1 MRELEG
7 GALMDQPGFVE
18 VTGLRNEREGMALW
32 MPVLLAGREQKGKQP
47 SDARRTRIWRAVCR
61 HGSV

>member
-1 MRELEG
+1 
-7 GALMDQPGFVE
+7 MDQPGFVE

-47 SDARRTRIWRAVCR
+47 SDARRMRIWRAVRR